1 LIYSIQIILLFPSC
15 QESEGIVG
23 VSLLIDLVSR
33 NKETKKQRNK
43 KKKELKSI
51 EK

>member
-33 NKETKKQRNK
+33 NKETKKQ